1 MTETKRCTKC
11 GRELPLSEFYW
22 KNSHSDERRCECR
35 ACQRKAIQE
44 FNRRK
49 ADFSRALK
57 KAEETLGGWKA
68 YGLKHPKPGE
78 YKYNIV
84 FTDGRLF
91 RTNDIKIFRG
101 YLLEL

>member
-22 KNSHSDERRCECR
+22 KYKARGKYQSECKK
-35 ACQRKAIQE
+35 CHLGMIIE
-44 FNRRK
+44 TERRK
-49 ADFSRALK
+49 AELSRALK
-57 KAEETLGGWKA
+57 KAEETLGGWTA

>member
-1 MTETKRCTKC
+1 M
-11 GRELPLSEFYW
+11 GEFYR
-22 KNSHSDERRCECR
+22 NNDHSDGRQSWCRLCCKKTRREAFLR
-35 ACQRKAIQE
+35 NVE
-44 FNRRK
+44 L
-49 ADFSRALK
+49 SRALK

-91 RTNDIKIFRG
+91 RTNDIKIFRE